1 MATYFRC
8 NSAHMK
14 PLLLTTLLSI
24 LSYTGYTQTISGT
37 ITDSKNEVLP
47 FSSVVVKGTT
57 QGASANSKGFYSIQL
72 QPGIYTLVCQYIGY
86 KSEEKKV
93 TVEKG
98 KNSTIDFQLEPQQY
112 SLQDVT
118 VNTNGEDPAYE
129 IIRKTIS
136 KRTQHLKEI
145 KKFSADV
152 YLKGQMQL
160 RDYPNRFFGQ
170 KVDFEDG
177 DSSKRKMLFLSET
190 IAKYSVEE
198 PNKEKIEVVSTKV
211 SGRSNAFGFSS
222 PQIISFYNNTI
233 QVGEDLNPRGFISPI
248 ASNALS
254 FYRYK
259 FEGTFYENGV
269 EISRIKVIPRRKYEP
284 LFQGYINI
292 IENEWRIHSLRLNL
306 VREQQMQF
314 LDTLVV
320 EQLYVPT
327 GNLWVIKN
335 QVIYPSGKIF
345 GFDFFGSFVQV
356 YDRFNLN
363 PTFEKKYFNNTII
376 KVYDS
381 ANKKTMAYWDSIRP
395 LPLLKEEVLD
405 YKKKDSLEQVR
416 KDPKYMDSLDRKR
429 NKLSL
434 AGILLG
440 GQSISIQK
448 KKVFINFDPLINT
461 FNYNTVEGGVL
472 HFSPT
477 WSKRFDETSRKSLQI
492 TPYFRYGF
500 ANKHFNTHITGR
512 YNFGKKYF
520 NSISIAGGRRVFQYN
535 NADPITARINTYTT
549 LLYENNHLKMY
560 EANFLRL
567 NYSAGIGNGLTFAAG
582 FHFQDRFGLNNL
594 ADPVSWKDIA
604 GRSFTPNYPIDLTNT
619 VMPRNQSA
627 TFTAGF
633 TWRPG
638 GKYIELPDRKIGI
651 GSDFPTFNFSV
662 THAVNGLLGSDADFT
677 KWRLGVS
684 DDLDM
689 KLGGKL
695 SYRASIGGFLRAKQV
710 FIPDYTHFQ
719 GNQTVLANDPLSG
732 FQLAPY
738 YRYSNTSKFYATA
751 NVEYHLNGLLS
762 NKIPGFR
769 RLNWFFVTGAN
780 MLYTQKGKNYYET
793 FFGVENI
800 LKFMRVDF
808 VQGFETKGP
817 SPRGVRLT
825 IPLFTDSRG
834 ND

>member
-1 MATYFRC
+1 
-8 NSAHMK
+8 MK

-98 KNSTIDFQLEPQQY
+98 KNSAIDFQLEPQQY

-118 VNTNGEDPAYE
+118 VNTKGEDPAYE

-198 PNKEKIEVVSTKV
+198 PNKEKIEVLSTKV

-248 ASNALS
+248 ASGALS

-416 KDPKYMDSLDRKR
+416 KDPKYMDSIDRKR

-477 WSKRFDETSRKSLQI
+477 WSKRFDETSRRSLQI

-594 ADPVSWKDIA
+594 ADPVSWKNIA
-604 GRSFTPNYPIDLTNT
+604 GRSFTPNYPVDLTNT

-662 THAVNGLLGSDADFT
+662 THAVKGLLGSDADFT
-677 KWRLGVS
+677 KWRIAVS
-684 DDLDM
+684 DDLDL

-695 SYRASIGGFLRAKQV
+695 SYRGSIGGFLSAKQV
-710 FIPDYTHFQ
+710 YIPDYTHFQ

-800 LKFMRVDF
+800 LKFMRIDF

>member
-1 MATYFRC
+1 
-8 NSAHMK
+8 MK
-14 PLLLTTLLSI
+14 PLLLFILSVI
-24 LSYTGYTQTISGT
+24 LSYAGNAQTISGT

-72 QPGIYTLVCQYIGY
+72 QPGSYTLVCQYIGY
-86 KSEEKKV
+86 KSEEKKI
-93 TVEKG
+93 TIEKG
-98 KNSTIDFQLEPQQY
+98 KNSEVNFQLEPQQY
-112 SLQDVT
+112 SLQDVV

-198 PNKEKIEVVSTKV
+198 PNKEKIEVISTKV

-248 ASNALS
+248 ASSALS

-269 EISRIKVIPRRKYEP
+269 EISRIKVMPRRKYEP

-363 PTFEKKYFNNTII
+363 PVFAKKYFDNTII

-416 KDPKYMDSLDRKR
+416 KDPRYMDSLDRKR
-429 NKLSL
+429 NKISL

-440 GQSISIQK
+440 GQSISKQK

-500 ANKHFNTHITGR
+500 ANKHFNTHVTAR
-512 YNFGKKYF
+512 YSFGKKYF

-535 NADPITARINTYTT
+535 NADPITSRINTYTT

-582 FHFQDRFGLNNL
+582 FQFQDRFGLNNL

-604 GRSFTPNYPIDLTNT
+604 GRSFTPNYPVDLTNT

-627 TFTAGF
+627 TFTAGL

-662 THAVNGLLGSDADFT
+662 THAVKGLMGSDADFT
-677 KWRLGVS
+677 KWRLAVS
-684 DDLDM
+684 DDLDL

-695 SYRASIGGFLRAKQV
+695 SYRGSIGGFLSAKQV
-710 FIPDYTHFQ
+710 YIPDYTHFQ

-780 MLYTQKGKNYYET
+780 MLYTEKGKNYYET

-800 LKFMRVDF
+800 LKFIRVDF

-817 SPRGVRLT
+817 SPRGVRIT
-825 IPLFTDSRG
+825 VPLFTDGRG

>member
-582 FHFQDRFGLNNL
+582 FQFQDRFGLNNL

-662 THAVNGLLGSDADFT
+662 THAVKGLLGSDADFT
-677 KWRLGVS
+677 KWRIAVS
-684 DDLDM
+684 DDLDL

-695 SYRASIGGFLRAKQV
+695 SYRGSIGGFLSAKQV
-710 FIPDYTHFQ
+710 YIPDYTHFQ

-834 ND
+834 NE

>member
-1 MATYFRC
+1 
-8 NSAHMK
+8 MK
-14 PLLLTTLLSI
+14 PLLLFTLSVI
-24 LSYTGYTQTISGT
+24 LSYASYAQIISGT

-72 QPGIYTLVCQYIGY
+72 QPGSYTLVCQYIGY
-86 KSEEKKV
+86 KSEEKKI
-93 TVEKG
+93 TVERG
-98 KNSTIDFQLEPQQY
+98 KNSEINFQLEPQQY

-136 KRTQHLKEI
+136 KRTEHLKEI
-145 KKFSADV
+145 KKFTADV

-198 PNKEKIEVVSTKV
+198 PNKEKIEVISTKV

-248 ASNALS
+248 ASSALS

-363 PTFEKKYFNNTII
+363 PVFAKKYFDNTII

-429 NKLSL
+429 NKISL

-500 ANKHFNTHITGR
+500 ANKHFNTHVTGR

-535 NADPITARINTYTT
+535 NADPITSRINTYTT
-549 LLYENNHLKMY
+549 LLYENNHLKIY

-582 FHFQDRFGLNNL
+582 FQFQDRFGLNNL

-604 GRSFTPNYPIDLTNT
+604 GRSFTPNYPVDLTNT
-619 VMPRNQSA
+619 IMPRNQSA
-627 TFTAGF
+627 TFTAGL
-633 TWRPG
+633 TWRSG

-662 THAVNGLLGSDADFT
+662 THAVKGLMGSDADFT
-677 KWRLGVS
+677 KWRLAVS
-684 DDLDM
+684 DDLDL

-695 SYRASIGGFLRAKQV
+695 SYRGSIGGFLSAKQV

-800 LKFMRVDF
+800 LKFIRVDF
-808 VQGFETKGP
+808 VQGFETNGP

-825 IPLFTDSRG
+825 IPLFSDSRG

>member
-1 MATYFRC
+1 
-8 NSAHMK
+8 MK
-14 PLLLTTLLSI
+14 PLLLFTLSVI
-24 LSYTGYTQTISGT
+24 LSYAGYAQTISGT

-57 QGASANSKGFYSIQL
+57 QGASANSKGFYAIQL
-72 QPGIYTLVCQYIGY
+72 QPGSYTLVCQYIGY
-86 KSEEKKV
+86 KSEEKKI

-98 KNSTIDFQLEPQQY
+98 KNSEVNFQLEPQQY

-160 RDYPNRFFGQ
+160 RDFPDRFFGQ

-198 PNKEKIEVVSTKV
+198 PNKEKIEVISTKV

-248 ASNALS
+248 ASTALS

-363 PTFEKKYFNNTII
+363 PVFAKKYFDNTII

-429 NKLSL
+429 NKISL

-440 GQSISIQK
+440 GQSISKQK

-477 WSKRFDETSRKSLQI
+477 WTKRFDETSRKSLQI

-500 ANKHFNTHITGR
+500 ANKHFNSHVTAR
-512 YNFGKKYF
+512 YSFGKKYF
-520 NSISIAGGRRVFQYN
+520 NSFSVAGGRRVFQYN
-535 NADPITARINTYTT
+535 NADPITSRINSYTT

-582 FHFQDRFGLNNL
+582 FQFQDRFGLNNL
-594 ADPVSWKDIA
+594 ADPVSWKDKA
-604 GRSFTPNYPIDLTNT
+604 DRSFTQNYPVDLTNT

-627 TFTAGF
+627 TFTAGL

-662 THAVNGLLGSDADFT
+662 THAVKGLMGSDADFT

-684 DDLDM
+684 DDLDL

-695 SYRASIGGFLRAKQV
+695 SYRGSIGGFLSAKQV
-710 FIPDYTHFQ
+710 YIPDYTHFQ

-800 LKFMRVDF
+800 LKFIRVDF
-808 VQGFETKGP
+808 VQGFETNGP

-825 IPLFTDSRG
+825 IPLFSDSRG